1 MSQTPERQPI
11 DLVRSDPRPTPAW
24 SRPAARIPSMDRCRQ
39 AGELVAR
46 ALAREI
52 R

>member
-1 MSQTPERQPI
+1 MIQLSSQPAPQRLQSE
-11 DLVRSDPRPTPAW
+11 PRPADVR
-24 SRPAARIPSMDRCRQ
+24 RPPLDRCRQ

>member
-1 MSQTPERQPI
+1 MIQLSSRCAPERG
-11 DLVRSDPRPTPAW
+11 RAEPRPVEARPPAL
-24 SRPAARIPSMDRCRQ
+24 DRCRQ

>member
-1 MSQTPERQPI
+1 MIQLSAQPQP
-11 DLVRSDPRPTPAW
+11 DRLRTEPRPTE
-24 SRPAARIPSMDRCRQ
+24 SRRPSLDRCRQ

>member
-1 MSQTPERQPI
+1 MTQFQ
-11 DLVRSDPRPTPAW
+11 PRPTPQRIHDEQ
-24 SRPAARIPSMDRCRQ
+24 RPVETRRPSLDRCRQ

>member
-1 MSQTPERQPI
+1 MIQLSSHPQP
-11 DLVRSDPRPTPAW
+11 DRLRTDPRPMQTP
-24 SRPAARIPSMDRCRQ
+24 RPCLDRCRQ

>member
-1 MSQTPERQPI
+1 MSPFSIPPAPERLPSAPR
-11 DLVRSDPRPTPAW
+11 LVEARRPPL
-24 SRPAARIPSMDRCRQ
+24 DRCRQ